1 MEQYQ
6 EVCRITK
13 SVPNYTCIFLD
24 FVICEKSAK
33 NEKMQFGFCLDLVL
47 VRFQCFCEMALTLS
61 LLISGDFCRLLITY
75 LNSLDPDQD

>member
-6 EVCRITK
+6 DVCRITK
-13 SVPNYTCIFLD
+13 SVPNYTCFFLD

-47 VRFQCFCEMALTLS
+47 VQFKCIYETALTLS
-61 LLISGDFCRLLITY
+61 LLISGDFCRLLITFV
-75 LNSLDPDQD
+75 NSLDPDQD